1 MYKNTV
7 VCAPTDGKQKEQESY
22 LIIENGRIILFY
34 VITSFPNAYKYV
46 RDLKIFFSGLYYVL
60 AFRSCL
66 SNYFLLPHF
75 MIHVCT

>member
-34 VITSFPNAYKYV
+34 VITSFPIAYKYV
-46 RDLKIFFSGLYYVL
+46 HDLKSFFLV
-60 AFRSCL
+60 CIMWL
-66 SNYFLLPHF
+66 SEAAYQITFYFHILSSTYAHE
-75 MIHVCT
+75 